1 MRTFTFTWI
10 VGVLLVGWSSN
21 AQAQETD
28 TTAIETVQDTLSVG
42 EENDYEEEEVYQDS
56 DEEMEEN
63 DTYMDSTTIQWGNR
77 SRIIITE
84 DGDGNRVI
92 KLVKKKDGD
101 VIIEEDAG
109 VEYER
114 DDWDDDDRRRRRKN
128 YNTVDFLAFDLG
140 VTNYYNDNNFGVDAI
155 NNPDLEVRAFRPGAH
170 VALHFLPTT
179 VSLFGRGAV
188 NIKTALTIDWTQY
201 YFTEDIQLLPDMD
214 TLTWNVTGIDYDR
227 NKLTTRY
234 AQIPLLLNFD
244 TNPGSDDGFSFS
256 VGGYAGFLWGA
267 KTKQVSDA
275 EGKEKVRDEFN
286 VNRFRYGLTARVDL
300 AWLDIYFNLNM
311 SQVFEENED
320 RGINAQSFTVGIN
333 IIDF

>member
-1 MRTFTFTWI
+1 MRTLTYTWI

-21 AQAQETD
+21 ACAQEAD
-28 TTAIETVQDTLSVG
+28 TTAIETLQDTLTVS
-42 EENDYEEEEVYQDS
+42 EEEEDYADS
-56 DEEMEEN
+56 EEDMEE
-63 DTYMDSTTIQWGNR
+63 DETYMDSTTIQWGNR

-84 DGDGNRVI
+84 DADGNRVI

-114 DDWDDDDRRRRRKN
+114 DDWDKDDRKRRRN
-128 YNTVDFLAFDLG
+128 YSSVDFLAFDLG
-140 VTNYYNDNNFGVDAI
+140 FTNYYNDNNFGVDAL
-155 NNPDLEVRAFRPGAH
+155 NNSDLEVRSFRPGAH

-300 AWLDIYFNLNM
+300 AWLDVYFNLNM

-320 RGINAQSFTVGIN
+320 RGINAQSFTVGLN
-333 IIDF
+333 LIDF